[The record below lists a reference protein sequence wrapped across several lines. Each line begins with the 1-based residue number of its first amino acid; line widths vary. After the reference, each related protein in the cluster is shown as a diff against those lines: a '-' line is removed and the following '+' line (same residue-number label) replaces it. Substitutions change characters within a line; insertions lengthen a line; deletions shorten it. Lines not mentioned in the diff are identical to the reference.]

1 MYPCRLA
8 DRRSYGEEQIISAG
22 KVVIPVSEK
31 PSRSP
36 FQLCRFIISEK
47 LPTFECLRTFQR
59 RRAVVQPDS
68 LHVRLAVGSPRR
80 SPRRRRGGFLRIRVG
95 RPSLTRDRHRR
106 QRPNGDYE
114 GQGTQAR
121 ETSTAH
127 VTSVQSFHVRFP
139 YLNSGGS
146 SHAQKL

>member
-31 PSRSP
+31 PSRAP
-36 FQLCRFIISEK
+36 FQLRHFIISEK

-80 SPRRRRGGFLRIRVG
+80 TPRRRGGGFLRPRVG

-106 QRPNGDYE
+106 QRSNGDHE
-114 GQGTQAR
+114 SQGTQAR

-127 VTSVQSFHVRFP
+127 VDLPPVF
-139 YLNSGGS
+139 
-146 SHAQKL
+146 HAQLS